1 MSKSKAT
8 LSITERLLLDFI
20 KYKTNNN
27 HKFFMGN
34 DKIAMALGLT
44 VNSAKVMINSLIREG
59 YLIKSTD
66 NHGRRMLE
74 LTDKPYL
81 TIACVDLSNVDKR
94 IILQEALNFQRDAE
108 YFQKQYEF
116 EKARADR
123 LLAELTQ
130 LKLSRITH
138 WGQFLYLKL

>member
-8 LSITERLLLDFI
+8 LSITERLLLDFV

-27 HKFFMGN
+27 HN
-34 DKIAMALGLT
+34 KIAMALGLT

-59 YLIKSTD
+59 YLIKSMDT
-66 NHGRRMLE
+66 HGRRMLE
-74 LTDKPYL
+74 LSDKPYL

-94 IILQEALNFQRDAE
+94 IILQEAMNFQRDAE
-108 YFQKQYEF
+108 YYQKQYEF

-123 LLAELTQ
+123 LLAELAQ
-130 LKLSRITH
+130 IKLS
-138 WGQFLYLKL
+138 KK

>member
-1 MSKSKAT
+1 
-8 LSITERLLLDFI
+8 
-20 KYKTNNN
+20 
-27 HKFFMGN
+27 MGN

-44 VNSAKVMINSLIREG
+44 VNSAKVMINGLIREG
-59 YLIKSTD
+59 YLIKSMDT
-66 NHGRRMLE
+66 HGRRMLE
-74 LTDKPYL
+74 LSDKPYL

-108 YFQKQYEF
+108 YYQKQYES

-130 LKLSRITH
+130 LKLSRI
-138 WGQFLYLKL
+138 G